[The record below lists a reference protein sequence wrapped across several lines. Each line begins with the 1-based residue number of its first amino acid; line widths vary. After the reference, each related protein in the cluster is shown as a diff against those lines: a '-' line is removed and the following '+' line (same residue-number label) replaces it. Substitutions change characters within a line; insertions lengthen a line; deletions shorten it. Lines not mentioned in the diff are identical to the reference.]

1 MQGLLRVAQIIIEEP
16 KSVSVVLALEVGRFC
31 SEKMGLLADETLKPV
46 APFVLPRDA
55 VDILQSG
62 RTAW

>member
-1 MQGLLRVAQIIIEEP
+1 MRGPLRVTHIIEEP
-16 KSVSVVLALEVGRFC
+16 KSVSVVLALGVGRFC

>member
-1 MQGLLRVAQIIIEEP
+1 MQGLLRVAQIIEEP

-46 APFVLPRDA
+46 APIVLPRDA